1 MADYMSREAA
11 IEWFSAFAHMGE
23 ESIPTETVLDDLK
36 GAIPTVDAVPVE
48 TLKQWLATIPFHDI
62 SNGNGA
68 CVVCFRED
76 FEKAI
81 KRLNSF
87 REVREPVGPMKPKVA
102 RRAASEP
109 VVRCGECIH
118 FDPEN
123 YGGPTCDSVD
133 GLQYPGCDDFCSNGE
148 RCTNQSAD
156 VRKKDGGTPNEP

>member
-1 MADYMSREAA
+1 MRLIDSDQIAVDETEAYMAAQA
-11 IEWFSAFAHMGE
+11 QIED
-23 ESIPTETVLDDLK
+23 IDLLRANLLVHAK
-36 GAIPTVDAVPVE
+36 LQKLIADTPTVDAIPVD

-62 SNGNGA
+62 SNGNGT

-87 REVREPVGPMKPKVA
+87 REAREPVGPMKPKVA
-102 RRAASEP
+102 RRAASKP
-109 VVRCGECIH
+109 VVQCVDCIH

-148 RCTNQSAD
+148 REKAN
-156 VRKKDGGTPNEP
+156 G